1 MDPILGIDISKDE
14 FHVAL
19 IPAEWPDGGKPKKP
33 KQGRFDNTQ
42 AGFERLQAWLHRHGA
57 PRVWAC
63 LEATSTY
70 GDALAECLY
79 DAGHPVS
86 MVNPR
91 LVRHYAKCE
100 LQRSKNDQL
109 DAGVIARFCRSQRP
123 YLWTPPAPELR
134 QLRALSRRRQD
145 LDGDCTR
152 EKNRLSVPGL
162 DPTVRASI
170 QEHLAHLQQQMADVQ
185 SQVEALLE
193 QHEALR
199 QRCELV
205 QTIPGFAEKSSV
217 IVVAELA
224 DVTRF
229 ETSRQVA
236 AYAGVIPAE
245 RKSGKYKGQTRMSK
259 CGNAALRKALYFPA
273 VSAAT
278 VSHEPLF
285 RTFYQRLLAKGK
297 TKLAAIGAVM
307 HKLLRIAAAILRSGK
322 PFDPHHRPAA
332 MP

>member
-42 AGFERLQAWLHRHGA
+42 AGFERLQAWLKRQGA

-70 GDALAECLY
+70 GDALAECLW
-79 DAGHPVS
+79 DAGHAVS

-123 YLWTPPAPELR
+123 HLWTPPAPELR
-134 QLRALSRRRQD
+134 QLRALNRRLQD
-145 LDGDCTR
+145 LDRDCTR

-162 DPTVRASI
+162 DETVRASI
-170 QEHLAHLQQQMADVQ
+170 EEHLAHLQQQMVDVH
-185 SQVEALLE
+185 SRVEALLE
-193 QHEALR
+193 QHESLR
-199 QRCELV
+199 RRCELLD
-205 QTIPGFAEKSSV
+205 TIPGFGEDTAV
-217 IVVAELA
+217 AVVAELA
-224 DVTRF
+224 DIARF
-229 ETSRQVA
+229 ETSRQAA

-273 VSAAT
+273 VTAAT
-278 VSHEPLF
+278 VGPAPAF
-285 RTFYQRLLAKGK
+285 GTFYQRLLAKGK

-332 MP
+332 VQ